1 LVAGFKQVMKM
12 RGSIKSVGGVLV
24 TAVLLSGCGWFD
36 GPPKLEKLRPGVE
49 KAISPS
55 DSLPAPSSGR
65 SYDAAIVPVDASAPA
80 IGSIVAAS
88 GGQKAQLEKLEK
100 DAAARDAE
108 DRAQRERTAANKANS
123 EPPVLAK
130 TISDK
135 TVGTGDKPGEPPTQP
150 AAPPRAPVTA
160 VPVSPPTDGDPL
172 GPNNTPT
179 KPAGT

>member
-1 LVAGFKQVMKM
+1 MKM
-12 RGSIKSVGGVLV
+12 RGSIKSVGGVPLMVVGV

-36 GPPKLEKLRPGVE
+36 GPPRLEKLRPGAE

-65 SYDAAIVPVDASAPA
+65 SYDAAIMPVDASAPA

-108 DRAQRERTAANKANS
+108 DRAQRERTAANKQNS
-123 EPPVLAK
+123 EPPILPK
-130 TISDK
+130 TIGDK
-135 TVGTGDKPGEPPTQP
+135 TIGEI
-150 AAPPRAPVTA
+150 
-160 VPVSPPTDGDPL
+160 
-172 GPNNTPT
+172 
-179 KPAGT
+179 